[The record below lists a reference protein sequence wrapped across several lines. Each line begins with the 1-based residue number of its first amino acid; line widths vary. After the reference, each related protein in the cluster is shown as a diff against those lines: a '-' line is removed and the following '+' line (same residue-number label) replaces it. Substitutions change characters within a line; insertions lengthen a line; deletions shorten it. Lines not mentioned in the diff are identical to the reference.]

1 MTFRV
6 TRLSKQ
12 WSGLTVRMQP
22 TRNGEPSEPAW
33 TLTLL
38 AQTADNTYS
47 KDLPKH
53 DYTMEVCDPETGVW
67 SLPVKFTIQ

>member
-1 MTFRV
+1 
-6 TRLSKQ
+6 
-12 WSGLTVRMQP
+12 MQP

-53 DYTMEVCDPETGVW
+53 DYTMEVCDPATGVW